1 MSLFDIIMD
10 FILNPWFILSLI
22 FWIFVLIL
30 IFLLRKRKQAYYLWF
45 PLLAMFKTKK
55 LNKLIT
61 RAGKKA
67 PKFWKAFWTIGIFV
81 SFSFTIYAFYF
92 FFTTFVNLIINPRP
106 EQAIVLIIPGVN
118 IGFPALFYLMLPLL
132 FIITTHEF
140 AHGISASAEGVDI
153 KSTGILG
160 AGLFFLIGFG
170 AFVEVDEREL
180 NSRKFHRNTRLRIAA
195 AGTYVNGM
203 TAGVAFI
210 LLLSFPFI
218 IAPYYWQVSQVNS
231 VVLEVNGGFNE
242 GKLSAG
248 DVILAIKKQG
258 AGDEEYVSLDN
269 YAGRTL
275 DNILNNKTSLQCSIG
290 DNLTLNIYQPSSD
303 SYSEK
308 NVTLGPRYNIGIGFK
323 YISDTQLRI
332 NKIYSASEG
341 GNNYDKNL
349 TIGLIITEVNGILI
363 NKSSGNTLEKALT
376 EFYINTINLTSETST
391 YVLDVDTRGVMI
403 GIISYTYFMHKNDFA
418 KFFTSF
424 WPDFWLKEIA
434 WLFVIAFSI
443 TLFNMLPLPVF
454 DGDRIVKELFNWGF
468 GEDYKRTR
476 KKKEKIKFNKDDPY
490 LNLSEYRIEKVDSV
504 KVIIEDKKNV
514 RNQSEIILA
523 EDKYNLID
531 KIGDGFKDTVILDL
545 PPQAKLEK
553 DCLIEVSYEYWHD
566 EKQKIKKWLLNII
579 RSITLFIVIGN
590 FILSFT
596 TFGGIIFWL

>member
-468 GEDYKRTR
+468 GEKYKTTR

-490 LNLSEYRIEKVDSV
+490 LNLSEYRIENVDSV
-504 KVIIEDKKNV
+504 KIIIEDKKNV

>member
-434 WLFVIAFSI
+434 WLSVIAFSI

>member
-332 NKIYSASEG
+332 NRIYSESEG

-476 KKKEKIKFNKDDPY
+476 KKKEKVKFNKDDPY
-490 LNLSEYRIEKVDSV
+490 INLSEYRIEKVDSV